1 MTLSK
6 IRNHISR
13 IYEMTNVLVE
23 KEIFFDIK
31 DELMNSVNE
40 VLDCEVLSLNVFP
53 NDDQR
58 EILLVYT
65 NNIFD
70 IAENYKRDS
79 LKINSQRVYR
89 IPSEGYSIFIWNALH
104 RKQHDCSVEGDP
116 AKTKAIFPLV
126 SQGKVLGFIYLIL
139 KEGLILDQD
148 DIYFLRQ
155 VALFLALSIEKAE
168 MKKIVMESKMRER
181 EMALAFDMQQ
191 KIMSENNVPFFQ
203 GGKISYFYKY
213 GEASG
218 YMPYLS
224 KRLGGDYCEIIQID
238 DQKALI
244 FVADVMGHG
253 MASNY
258 FVSMM
263 KGVLKTCVDL
273 SITDPDELLTKMNII
288 LMKELDKSNLFITA
302 QAMFVD
308 FGDKTI
314 RISNA
319 GHTEPIMLSYKNEEF
334 WYSIISGDK
343 GIPLGIDESLK
354 YAQRKIDVSGFDIIL
369 LYTDGIIEATNA
381 IGEEFGIDRM
391 IEFCEKKGNA
401 DTEQLVHGLYQ
412 DVTEFSMGA
421 DDVMTDDILLL
432 AVSLGA

>member
-13 IYEMTNVLVE
+13 IYEMTNVLMD

-53 NDDQR
+53 NDDQS

-65 NNIFD
+65 NNISD
-70 IAENYKRDS
+70 IAESYQKDS

-89 IPSEGYSIFIWNALH
+89 IPSEGYSDFIWSALH
-104 RKQHDCSVEGDP
+104 HKQYDCSMEGSN

-126 SQGKVLGFIYLIL
+126 SQDKVLGFIYLIL

-168 MKKIVMESKMRER
+168 MKKIVMESRMRER

-224 KRLGGDYCEIIQID
+224 KRLGGDYCEITQID

-273 SITDPDELLTKMNII
+273 NITDPDELLTKMNMI

-343 GIPLGIDESLK
+343 GIPLGIDETLK
-354 YAQRKIDVSGFDIIL
+354 YAQRKIDVSGFDTIL

-381 IGEEFGIDRM
+381 SGEEFGIDRM

-412 DVTEFSMGA
+412 DVTEFSMNV